1 MGSETPPSGALCGR
15 ERCYGAAVLRWGLAA
30 CAVLALL
37 AVPAGTSA
45 PAPARPPAIL
55 ITGHGWGHGVGMS
68 QWGAYGYALH
78 GWSAP
83 KILAHYFPGTTLGND
98 TPTVNRLTTRAG
110 AARYLAGRTE

>member
-1 MGSETPPSGALCGR
+1 MGSENPPSGAICGR

-55 ITGHGWGHGVGMS
+55 ITGHGWGHGVGMC
-68 QWGAYGYALH
+68 QVGAFGMALE
-78 GWSAP
+78 GATFDR
-83 KILAHYFPGTTLGND
+83 ILKKYYTGIELKK
-98 TPTVNRLTTRAG
+98 L
-110 AARYLAGRTE
+110 Y